1 MDYTDLIEQYKKAGQ
16 EWLKGSEITE
26 WTLEGKN
33 IKLFKNQIQFLN
45 SKKRYCL
52 YSGGFGSGKSLT
64 LLMKM
69 VFFCLFFPKNEV
81 LLGRK
86 TLQDIER
93 TTLPALFDL
102 LPSSWYKYRIK
113 EGVITFFN
121 GSRIILFGLDSLQTG
136 SMADIKKA
144 QQKIKSLNLGAYFLD
159 QLEEIEKDV
168 FEALNARLRRTEVP
182 IRQGNMT
189 TNPANFWA
197 YEHFKVN
204 PKKRTDLE
212 LIEGSMLDNRANLP
226 QDYIEDQLN
235 HDENYVKRFVQ
246 GIWSPDIFLKSVVFA
261 EEYIRRFE
269 MLKKP
274 PVAIEE
280 GFEIFE
286 QPDKEKTYQIGI
298 DPSEGAVDPSA
309 ISVVSSDGRKVAKF
323 SGFLPI
329 FGLIEKTKFIYYKYY
344 VGMKPPLI
352 IPEVNASGI
361 ALLEGIKDLK
371 VYRRRVFE
379 YREKRE
385 VEKQGWKT
393 SYQSKQAL
401 ISNFQNLLR
410 KGFPKVYDKDTI
422 EEFKTFCW
430 TDSARQ
436 SGAGAEKGFH
446 DDNVI
451 ATLLSFFGLEMKT
464 SRTRLQDE
472 LMAGGMAEQRRN
484 IMWNKG
490 HQYT

>member
-1 MDYTDLIEQYKKAGQ
+1 MDYTNLIKQYETLGK
-16 EWLKGSEITE
+16 EWLNGADIVE
-26 WTLEGKN
+26 WTLAGKK
-33 IKLFKNQIQFLN
+33 IKLHLPQIKFLN

-52 YSGGFGSGKSLT
+52 YSGGFGAGKTLP

-69 VFFCLFFPKNEV
+69 VFFCLFFPGNEV

-102 LPSSWYKYRIK
+102 LPTGWYRHKIK

-121 GSRIILFGLDSLQTG
+121 GSRIILFGLDALQEG
-136 SMADIKKA
+136 NQQDIKKA
-144 QQKIKSLNLGAYFLD
+144 QQKIKSLNLGAYFID
-159 QLEEIEKDV
+159 QLEEVEKDV
-168 FEALNARLRRTEVP
+168 FEALNARLRRIESG

-189 TNPANFWA
+189 SNPANFWA
-197 YEHFKVN
+197 YEFFKVN
-204 PKKRTDLE
+204 PQKRTDLE
-212 LIEGSMLDNRANLP
+212 VVEGSMLDNRGNLP
-226 QDYIEDQLN
+226 EDYIEDQLN

-246 GIWSPDIFLKSVVFA
+246 GIWSPDIFLKSIVFA
-261 EEYIRRFE
+261 EEYIKKFE
-269 MLKKP
+269 LFKKP
-274 PVAIEE
+274 PIATEE

-286 QPDKEKTYQIGI
+286 QPKEMMGYQIGV

-309 ISVVSSDGRKVAKF
+309 IAVVSSEGKKVAKF

-329 FGLIEKTKFIYYKYY
+329 PGLIEKTKFIYFKYY
-344 VGMKPPLI
+344 LGKPPLI

-379 YREKRE
+379 YREKKE
-385 VEKQGWKT
+385 VEKLGWKT

-401 ISNFQNLLR
+401 ISYFQDLLR
-410 KGFPKVYDKDTI
+410 RGFPKIYDKDTI

-430 TDSARQ
+430 SDSARQ
-436 SGAGAEKGFH
+436 SGAGAERGFH
-446 DDNVI
+446 DDNLV
-451 ATLLSFFGLEMKT
+451 ATLLGFWGLESKPQK
-464 SRTRLQDE
+464 SALQLE
-472 LMAGGMAEQRRN
+472 IEEGVVWQQQQRN
-484 IMWNKG
+484 IWNRG
-490 HQYT
+490 HQYE